1 MNARHCKNRAC
12 GRSLAGMRSDA
23 EWCSRACA
31 MAAKRARSANAGRTS
46 GPSGLQVAYRR
57 MVDVLADEG
66 AIVVTTRTRADARRK
81 AERIVREALSDRQR
95 ARLDARRAA

>member
-31 MAAKRARSANAGRTS
+31 MAAKRARSANGGRTS
-46 GPSGLQVAYRR
+46 GPSGLQVSYRR
-57 MVDVLADEG
+57 AVMAMAVCLS
-66 AIVVTTRTRADARRK
+66 TRYGVPVEEAQ
-81 AERIVREALSDRQR
+81 AEAEDYIGYVLSDRQR
-95 ARLDARRAA
+95 ARLDAVGGGA